1 MTNAVNKKVI
11 NLNYL
16 IELSKGNAVFVQ
28 EMIQTFLVENPKEIE
43 SLEEGIKKKD
53 FEAIRQAAHLLQS
66 TIPFMGLDK
75 IIEKEISEIQKI
87 AISTHTPSS
96 EIERIEILFNRIKNV
111 CEIARQ
117 ELGSM

>member
-1 MTNAVNKKVI
+1 MTNANNKKVI

-16 IELSKGNAVFVQ
+16 IDLSKGNTVFVQ
-28 EMIQTFLVENPKEIE
+28 EMIQTFLVENPKEIK
-43 SLEEGIKKKD
+43 SLEDGIQKKD

-87 AISTHTPSS
+87 AISMQAQSS
-96 EIERIEILFNRIKNV
+96 EIKKIETLFYRIKNV

-117 ELGSM
+117 ELSSM